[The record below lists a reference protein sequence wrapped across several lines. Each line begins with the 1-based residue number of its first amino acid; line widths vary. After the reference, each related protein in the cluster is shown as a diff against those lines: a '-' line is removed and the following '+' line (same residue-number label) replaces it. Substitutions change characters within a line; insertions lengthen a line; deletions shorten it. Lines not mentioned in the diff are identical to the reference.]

1 MSLKHA
7 FGLLDRAPERS
18 IWFVSDTDA
27 DVAAAHRLASYI
39 GEKHGRLAL
48 YISGP
53 NAAEPLTIQ
62 PRPIRLKLALK
73 LALSQL
79 RCRAVVLPSKP
90 SKFST
95 ALASAAASK
104 GLPVLFFPRLNIDF
118 IIFNSQLPHWLR
130 ANPRNETVHPWSE
143 GIAKRLNP
151 PIASLDAVRMALSRP
166 KTILCLGNG
175 PSSNEDA
182 AVAAAETADVIFR
195 VKHRWLKEG
204 RIRLADVVFS
214 GTVEST
220 RLVQN
225 AILLSQDT
233 TTAYRVAWSALLRGR
248 LIRYGIVE
256 ALAPGFHSRDKS
268 GARMTNGAA
277 MLALA
282 VAMKPERLIIAGIDL
297 YSHPSGAY
305 PGTPETANAYAPA
318 HDRDLERSHT
328 LAMLQKQIAQSG
340 PQSLTIIGP
349 LHDIAIQAGIA
360 LNDGRNGKS
369 EIVP

>member
-1 MSLKHA
+1 VSLKDA

-18 IWFVSDTDA
+18 IWFVAETDT
-27 DVAAAHRLASYI
+27 DVAAAHRLATDI
-39 GEKHGRLAL
+39 GDKHGRLAL

-53 NAAEPLTIQ
+53 DAPSPLTLQ

-79 RCRAVVLPSKP
+79 RCRAVVLPARP

-95 ALASAAASK
+95 ALASAAAAK
-104 GLPVLFFPRLNIDF
+104 GLPVLFLPRLNINF
-118 IIFNSQLPHWLR
+118 IIFNSQLPHLLR
-130 ANPRNETVHPWSE
+130 ENPRNKTVKPWSQD
-143 GIAKRLNP
+143 IAKRLNP
-151 PIASLDAVRMALSRP
+151 PIASLDALQTALGSP
-166 KTILCLGNG
+166 KTVLCLGSG

-182 AVAAAETADVIFR
+182 AVDAVEAADVIFR

-204 RIRLADVVFS
+204 RIRQADVVFS
-214 GTVEST
+214 GTVESA
-220 RLVQN
+220 RHVPN
-225 AILLSQDT
+225 AILLSQDA
-233 TTAYRVAWSALLRGR
+233 TTAYRVAWSGLLRGR
-248 LIRYGIVE
+248 RIRYGIVE
-256 ALAPGFHSRDKS
+256 ALAPGFHARDKS

-282 VAMKPERLIIAGIDL
+282 VALKPERLIIAGIDL

-318 HDRDLERSHT
+318 HDRELERTHT
-328 LAMLQKQIAQSG
+328 LAMLRQQVAQSG
-340 PQSLTIIGP
+340 TQSLTVIGP

-360 LNDGRNGKS
+360 LNTGGNGNT
-369 EIVP
+369 ETAP

>member
-18 IWFVSDTDA
+18 IWFVAETDA
-27 DVAAAHRLASYI
+27 DVAAAHRLATDI
-39 GEKHGRLAL
+39 GDKHGRLAL

-53 NAAEPLTIQ
+53 EAPTPLTLQ
-62 PRPIRLKLALK
+62 PRPIRLRLALK

-79 RCRAVVLPSKP
+79 RCRAVVLPARP
-90 SKFST
+90 SRFSI
-95 ALASAAASK
+95 ALAAAAAAK
-104 GLPVLFFPRLNIDF
+104 GLSVLFLPRINIDF
-118 IIFNSQLPHWLR
+118 IIFLSKLPHLLR
-130 ANPRNETVHPWSE
+130 ENPRSKTVNPWSE
-143 GIAKRLNP
+143 AIAKRINP
-151 PIASLDAVRMALSRP
+151 PIASLDALQTALNSP
-166 KTILCLGNG
+166 KTVLCLGSG
-175 PSSNEDA
+175 PSSNDGA

-204 RIRLADVVFS
+204 RIRRADVVFS

-220 RLVQN
+220 RQVPN
-225 AILLSQDT
+225 AILLSPDT

-248 LIRYGIVE
+248 RIRYGIVE
-256 ALAPGFHSRDKS
+256 ALAPGFHARDKS

-318 HDRDLERSHT
+318 HDRELERTHT
-328 LAMLQKQIAQSG
+328 LAMLQRQITQSG
-340 PQSLTIIGP
+340 PQSLTVIGP
-349 LHDIAIQAGIA
+349 LHDIAIQSGIA
-360 LNDGRNGKS
+360 LNAGGNGNS
-369 EIVP
+369 ETAP